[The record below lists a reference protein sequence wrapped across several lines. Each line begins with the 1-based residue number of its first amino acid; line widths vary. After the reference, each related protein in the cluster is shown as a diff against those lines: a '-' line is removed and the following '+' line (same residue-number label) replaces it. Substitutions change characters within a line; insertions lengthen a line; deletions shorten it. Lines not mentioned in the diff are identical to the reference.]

1 MNPPHPAQAC
11 PGYNMMN
18 MGMLH
23 NMINNYNSYPND
35 PLLHVRQTLPNVLGS
50 ELSFSSCNV
59 PNSMY
64 DLIPEAVET
73 KPLTASE
80 EMAQE
85 RKKVHRGHPV
95 WKYFRL
101 WRAPDTSMTK
111 ATAHCKLCRKRKI
124 PSASTKSAMRHL
136 KNHHAAAH
144 AKVLEQTEG
153 RIFYRHGDRPRET
166 TSCEIVTL
174 APVVT
179 ENNTMLKFVNFTPPS
194 NGTKPPPSVLR
205 SALELALTLPTS
217 SEDKPYSSVQLS
229 PISMESPQSPPFFNF
244 EPKVENEDI
253 AEKQRL
259 EYQETTSL
267 LKMFTG
273 RQDGLYECNSC
284 TFCSSYDIN
293 VFRAHQGST
302 HRVQKFQP
310 KPQPPTESFQ
320 PSPASSSGIYDPRA
334 VPSFTNE
341 PSHFPCPYQ
350 NLNNDASLSI

>member
-1 MNPPHPAQAC
+1 MNPPHPPHAR
-11 PGYNMMN
+11 PGYNIMD

-23 NMINNYNSYPND
+23 NMINNYNNYPND
-35 PLLHVRQTLPNVLGS
+35 PLLHVRQTLPNVLGP
-50 ELSFSSCNV
+50 EMPFSSCNLLNQMHD
-59 PNSMY
+59 P
-64 DLIPEAVET
+64 IPEAVET

-111 ATAHCKLCRKRKI
+111 ATAHCKLCRERKI

-153 RIFYRHGDRPRET
+153 RIFYRSGDRPRET
-166 TSCEIVTL
+166 TSCVATL

-179 ENNTMLKFVNFTPPS
+179 KNNTMQDFVNFTPPS
-194 NGTKPPPSVLR
+194 TDTRPQLSALR

-217 SEDKPYSSVQLS
+217 SEAKAYSSVQLS
-229 PISMESPQSPPFFNF
+229 PISMESPRSPSSFNF
-244 EPKVENEDI
+244 EPMVEKEDI

-259 EYQETTSL
+259 EYQETISL
-267 LKMFTG
+267 LEMFTR

-341 PSHFPCPYQ
+341 PSHLPYPYQ
-350 NLNNDASLSI
+350 NLNNYPG